1 MANPR
6 MTMTDIIWC
15 LVYLLMFI
23 TLMVAALLGTLV
35 PYLTGLGQKVTG
47 PSEILEFALAMLSML
62 IAAFIA
68 LALFGL
74 LTRRFLSPQSYARWM
89 LQYQNGA
96 MHTSVLGA
104 AWQRL
109 FVKMVRPRT
118 DKEYRS
124 S

>member
-15 LVYLLMFI
+15 LAYLLMFM
-23 TLMVAALLGTLV
+23 TLMVATLLGILV
-35 PYLTGLGQKVTG
+35 PYLTWIGQKATG
-47 PSEILEFALAMLSML
+47 LSTILEFALAVLSIL
-62 IAAFIA
+62 IAALIA

-118 DKEYRS
+118 D
-124 S
+124 